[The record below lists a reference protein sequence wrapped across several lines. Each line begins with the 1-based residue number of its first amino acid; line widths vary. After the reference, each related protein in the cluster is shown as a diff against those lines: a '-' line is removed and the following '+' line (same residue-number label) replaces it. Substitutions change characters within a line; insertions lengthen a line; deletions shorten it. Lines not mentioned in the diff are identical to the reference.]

1 MVRQCKTSRRPTLN
15 DLWDALE
22 QGGIV
27 GKVRTSTKAGGRLVE
42 WDGYAVPRSVSSTF
56 ENDDGP
62 AGTAGPDYVADFEI
76 RDGNAECV
84 KITVTAKP
92 RGRGIRTPDLGILN
106 VEALTQRAF
115 LDVAYRVIEPGHA
128 YAYSDRPDAISGA
141 RRAIGRHVG
150 RESGAL
156 LREVARLYLAD
167 GSGHGIKAVYE
178 GLDVPRSTA
187 ARRIDSARKEGL
199 IPAVGASEVE
209 KAEAL
214 ARLIELAAAES
225 KNAADLEKHARQEE
239 RAKHMTPEERMR
251 LTETDVAIAA
261 LVRERA
267 ALRKGKGA

>member
-1 MVRQCKTSRRPTLN
+1 M
-15 DLWDALE
+15 
-22 QGGIV
+22 

-56 ENDDGP
+56 ENDVGP

-156 LREVARLYLAD
+156 LREVARVYLQD
-167 GSGHGIKAVYE
+167 ESGAAIMAVATVL
-178 GLDVPRSTA
+178 GVSRSTA
-187 ARRIDSARKEGL
+187 ARRIDSAREKGL
-199 IPAVGASEVE
+199 IPATDASEEE

-214 ARLIELAAAES
+214 DRLLQSETPEPPVRAMTLDEAKGWAES
-225 KNAADLEKHARQEE
+225 RRTDAAIATRASE
-239 RAKHMTPEERMR
+239 RAER
-251 LTETDVAIAA
+251 
-261 LVRERA
+261 
-267 ALRKGKGA
+267 RKGEKGA

>member
-1 MVRQCKTSRRPTLN
+1 MGRVRNS
-15 DLWDALE
+15 A
-22 QGGIV
+22 
-27 GKVRTSTKAGGRLVE
+27 KVGRLVE
-42 WDGYAVPRSVSSTF
+42 WGDYAVPRRVSSTF
-56 ENDDGP
+56 ENDDDGP
-62 AGTAGPDYVADFEI
+62 PGTAGPDYAADLEI

-84 KITVTAKP
+84 RITVTAKP
-92 RGRGIRTPDLGILN
+92 NGRGIRTTDVNLLN
-106 VEALTQRAF
+106 IESLTQNAFLAVAYHVVGPGRAYALTNNA
-115 LDVAYRVIEPGHA
+115 DVM
-128 YAYSDRPDAISGA
+128 SGA